1 MKSLVRNCT
10 LAIGGERGR
19 FLNTVEVIGSDD
31 FHLPHNLPPLDLPV
45 YIKEHSS
52 VITNENKLLIIG
64 GSCALGSYHET
75 Q

>member
-1 MKSLVRNCT
+1 MKLLLRNCT
-10 LAIGGERGR
+10 LAIGGENCG
-19 FLNTVEVIGSDD
+19 FLNTVEVIGSD
-31 FHLPHNLPPLDLPV
+31 FPLPHNLPPLDLPV
-45 YIKEHSS
+45 YIKEHST